1 MGRQTC
7 CQSRPCPPPPNRT
20 LSDVR
25 HDGSSSG
32 LRHRVQKGVNRCT
45 SQSRSSSKGH
55 THTHTRSLRTC
66 PEKVAAALI
75 NRIQCSSNFLI
86 NQAQCSAVGRSL
98 RSFRRRESLFSPF
111 TTSAEFALN
120 MFSTVAKTFKPRET
134 EDLSCRDVLK
144 GS

>member
-1 MGRQTC
+1 MLSVTPMSATAEPNTVRCQTRRIEFGSSPPRTKGRQPLHVTVSL
-7 CQSRPCPPPPNRT
+7 QF
-20 LSDVR
+20 
-25 HDGSSSG
+25 
-32 LRHRVQKGVNRCT
+32 KGT
-45 SQSRSSSKGH
+45 H